1 MLQATLA
8 MAPMPSAPLA
18 SALPSDGTDPQ
29 RRRFRRSASATA
41 LGAVPSPC
49 RFRHRN
55 DIKDVDFGVGASQA
69 LLQSPIGP
77 AVRPLRLGIQFCPPT
92 LRVEYSE
99 GLEAGAKLRL
109 HTVRLRSWWLRE
121 QPQDLV
127 AMLRQNPKHAL
138 FVRGVSR
145 RALADVLQRL
155 QTEAAAAG
163 YGSPEQLSAEPAP
176 QMFASSGP
184 PIGHRPSAA
193 VWQPATPD
201 RNGRSVPLPAAA
213 HSRRQRQFIEPAA
226 VSLSS
231 AFQAVADPSTSSSC
245 LPVQASAGAANG
257 NIHDGGCCVWPNNA
271 WATWSLAKEATVKG
285 DRSSCEH
292 LQELFEDFRTSRG
305 VSSIADSFAQ
315 LLQASIVAAGSP
327 PLTPSSVPLDAIA
340 LAVGDHRRLARSLWA
355 RLAARREQHDRPL
368 SGRHCVVVGAGPV
381 GLRCALELRLLGA
394 EVVVLERHTEFDR
407 LNRVL
412 LWGWCGEDLKSWGAK
427 VLEPPELSFGAD
439 ADFLHI
445 GIAELQ
451 MLLLKPCLLL
461 GVQVF
466 FGTEY
471 VGSMPE
477 ACGPHSAKPAW
488 AVQVQH
494 AKTNSTTSGLP
505 GPVSPERLRGVDL
518 IVGADGPRSRVAA
531 AHGLEPREAVG
542 FRRGG
547 ATSLGLVANFT
558 NLQSSAEKGRRPFS
572 MSRQFYG
579 PLFEACEQET
589 GVALENVVCYIS
601 QQMHYFVMTPTR
613 KSLQDLGIL
622 AMDIGSPGRTS
633 EERPPVRAADAAG
646 LARVARAVAA
656 FAWKRDEPALP
667 TETLD
672 ALVGTPSLFDFSSI
686 RRASCGFC
694 MARGPMSSSAMSE
707 ADGSI
712 GTADPQQEAQLLV
725 GLCGDALI
733 EPFWPEGLGIARGF
747 LAALD
752 LVSAV
757 KVWAESDEDMDAAA
771 AHFEA
776 CFRQLKSLSASTSAT
791 VLRPDVRAYGL
802 DPSTRYR
809 TLATTSSGPRQR
821 ASSLPA
827 PRRHCHSGSPEGR

>member
-1 MLQATLA
+1 MLKQ
-8 MAPMPSAPLA
+8 
-18 SALPSDGTDPQ
+18 
-29 RRRFRRSASATA
+29 
-41 LGAVPSPC
+41 
-49 RFRHRN
+49 H
-55 DIKDVDFGVGASQA
+55 
-69 LLQSPIGP
+69 
-77 AVRPLRLGIQFCPPT
+77 
-92 LRVEYSE
+92 
-99 GLEAGAKLRL
+99 
-109 HTVRLRSWWLRE
+109 
-121 QPQDLV
+121 
-127 AMLRQNPKHAL
+127 PKHAP
-138 FVRGVSR
+138 FVHGVPR
-145 RALADVLQRL
+145 QALSDVLQRL

-163 YGSPEQLSAEPAP
+163 YGSPEPASAEPIP
-176 QMFASSGP
+176 QMLASAGQRHT
-184 PIGHRPSAA
+184 GVVH
-193 VWQPATPD
+193 QPATPD
-201 RNGRSVPLPAAA
+201 RDGRST
-213 HSRRQRQFIEPAA
+213 HSRRQRQFMEPAPVA
-226 VSLSS
+226 LSS

-245 LPVQASAGAANG
+245 LPEQPGAAATKSQVNEA
-257 NIHDGGCCVWPNNA
+257 GCYVWPSNA
-271 WATWSLAKEATVKG
+271 WASWSLTNKADVRD
-285 DRSSCEH
+285 DRPSNEQ

-305 VSSIADSFAQ
+305 VGNIAKSFAQ
-315 LLQASIVAAGSP
+315 LFRASAAAGSS
-327 PLTPSSVPLDAIA
+327 PLTPSSIPLDIIA

-355 RLAARREQHDRPL
+355 RLAARREQQIRPL
-368 SGRHCVVVGAGPV
+368 CGRHCVVVGAGPV

-394 EVVVLERHTEFDR
+394 EVVVLERRTEFDR
-407 LNRVL
+407 VNRVL

-439 ADFLHI
+439 PDFLHI

-477 ACGPHSAKPAW
+477 AHGPHNPSPAW
-488 AVQVQH
+488 AVLMQH
-494 AKTNSTTSGLP
+494 AETNLMSGLP
-505 GPVSPERLRGVDL
+505 GPVSPERLRRVDL

-531 AHGLEPREAVG
+531 AHGLECREAAG
-542 FRRGG
+542 FRRG

-572 MSRQFYG
+572 LARQFYG

-613 KSLQDLGIL
+613 RSLQDLGIL
-622 AMDIGSPGRTS
+622 PTDSRAASPARSGSPGRDG
-633 EERPPVRAADAAG
+633 EQRPPVRAADAAG

-656 FAWKRDEPALP
+656 FAWKPDEPALP

-672 ALVGTPSLFDFSSI
+672 ALVGAPSLFDFSST
-686 RRASCGFC
+686 RRASCGLC
-694 MARGPMSSSAMSE
+694 LARGPVPSSALPS
-707 ADGSI
+707 ADGSTGI
-712 GTADPQQEAQLLV
+712 ANPNKDAQLLV

-752 LVSAV
+752 LASAV
-757 KVWAESDEDMDAAA
+757 KVWAESDGDIDAAA
-771 AHFEA
+771 MHFEA
-776 CFRQLKSLSASTSAT
+776 CFRQLKSLSASTSAA
-791 VLRPDVRAYGL
+791 VLRPDVQAYGL

-809 TLATTSSGPRQR
+809 TLSIGVPGPLQR

-827 PRRHCHSGSPEGR
+827 PRRHSHGGS